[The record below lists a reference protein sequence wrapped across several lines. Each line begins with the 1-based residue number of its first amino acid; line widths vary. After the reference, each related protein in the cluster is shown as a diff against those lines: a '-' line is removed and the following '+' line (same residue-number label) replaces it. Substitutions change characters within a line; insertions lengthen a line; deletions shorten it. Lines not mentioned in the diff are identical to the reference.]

1 MITRSAL
8 AAFALA
14 FGAACSQEAETQSTP
29 AAPSEAVIDGA
40 ARPFLGKEDAEVVLI
55 EYGAPTCPGCGAWH
69 ANVWEPLKSTYID
82 TNLIRFEFRVL
93 PSHNP
98 PVDAAIAGIGLCAG
112 PDQFYDVLDKAFE
125 DQVPIEM
132 ASRQGQALQ
141 AMLDLGES
149 FGQSEERVMACVND
163 PGRIDYISAI
173 QGEANAIGVMGTPTF
188 VIDGEIIEDSRF
200 ASLSAAIDAE
210 LTAAGE
216 TPPAAAS
223 EDADP
228 S

>member
-1 MITRSAL
+1 MVIRSGFAVIAL
-8 AAFALA
+8 AAI
-14 FGAACSQEAETQSTP
+14 AACSQEAETQVNP
-29 AAPSEAVIDGA
+29 APSTEAVIDGTM
-40 ARPFLGKEDAEVVLI
+40 RPFLGKEDAQVVLI

-69 ANVWEPLKSTYID
+69 ANFWEQTKSTYID

-112 PDQFYDVLDKAFE
+112 PDRFYDVLDQAFE

-132 ASRQGQALQ
+132 ATRQGQARQ
-141 AMLDLGES
+141 AMVDLGAE
-149 FGQSEERVMACVND
+149 FGMTEERVMTCVND
-163 PGRIDYISAI
+163 PGRIDYISEI
-173 QGEANAIGVMGTPTF
+173 QSQAEAIGVRGTPTF
-188 VIDGEIIEDSRF
+188 VIDGNIIEDSRF
-200 ASLSAAIDAE
+200 PSLASAIDAA

-216 TPPAAAS
+216 TPPAAPAA
-223 EDADP
+223 DADP